1 MLSVEQVYDKIAA
14 HFDVSR
20 QRVWGSVKQFL
31 SSLPTQSAVLDIGCG
46 NGKNMLFRKDLLI
59 KGIDISN
66 EQVKICQKKNLTA
79 TVAPMTNL
87 PFPSNTFDNMLCI
100 ATYHHLD
107 NDTERQKALQEMY
120 RCLKPNGQVL
130 ITVWAMEQHT
140 DSTFR
145 FSKSDEL
152 VPWTMRNG
160 ETFYRYYHIYKM
172 GELLSEV
179 NRLCPAFT
187 HKQNP
192 QVGWELGNWY
202 IILTKTLIKCELY
215 EVVPL

>member
-20 QRVWGSVKQFL
+20 QRIWGSVKLFL
-31 SSLPTQSAVLDIGCG
+31 SSLPTQSSVLDIGCG
-46 NGKNMLFRKDLLI
+46 NGKNMLFRKDLI
-59 KGIDISN
+59 IQGIDISN
-66 EQVKICQKKNLTA
+66 EQVKICQKKNLTVS
-79 TVAPMTNL
+79 VASMTQL
-87 PFPSNTFDNMLCI
+87 PFPPNTFDNMLCI

-120 RCLKPNGQVL
+120 RCLKPNGQIL
-130 ITVWAMEQHT
+130 ITVWAIEQHD

-152 VPWTMRNG
+152 VPWTMQSG
-160 ETFYRYYHIYKM
+160 ETFYRYYHIYRE
-172 GELLSEV
+172 GELLSEI

-187 HKQNP
+187 NI

-202 IILTKTLIKCELY
+202 IILTKAA
-215 EVVPL
+215 